1 MPTDFISGP
10 DWQCS
15 SGPIT
20 TRAWDASADLWPHGA
35 GSEIGGGD
43 KDVLADGLHPVL
55 AIGLKADRPR
65 NLTGVV
71 VTYNSN
77 NDRAILNMAEKVCVK
92 AYVANVLTY
101 SGGNPYTFDQ
111 SMAIDHPVYVDD
123 SDGLTSGV
131 TLSRSP
137 MNSSGSANPLAGYI
151 FYCQDDYD
159 DSGVG
164 GAGANV
170 SYPLTV
176 LNSLVENEYCILLT
190 NDYGTADLDEYIDG
204 LQ

>member
-1 MPTDFISGP
+1 MTTEFISGP

-15 SGPIT
+15 SGPIV
-20 TRAWDASADLWPHGA
+20 TRDFDASADLWPHGA
-35 GSEIGGGD
+35 GSEAAGGD

-55 AIGLKADRPR
+55 AIGLKANRPI

-71 VTYNSN
+71 ISYNSA
-77 NDRAILNMAEKVCVK
+77 NDRAQVNLADKACVK
-92 AYVANVLTY
+92 SYVANVLTY
-101 SGGNPYTFDQ
+101 SGTVPATFDN
-111 SMAIDHPVYVDD
+111 SIDIGSPVYVDD
-123 SDGLTSGV
+123 SDALGSGV

-137 MNSSGSANPLAGYI
+137 LNHAGSANPQAGWI

-170 SYPLTV
+170 SYPRSSGTTLTQY
-176 LNSLVENEYCILLT
+176 EYCVMLDNEFGIAGLT
-190 NDYGTADLDEYIDG
+190 
-204 LQ
+204 